1 MTWRSVVTN
10 ETVQRRLSSRL
21 HKNGSKCRDWKSL
34 KQLTHLPDQKRDT
47 LSGGVMKKGMKSEKV
62 TPDIGL
68 YVRGQSSRL
77 YTNLTVMYKDWNM
90 ETLLNN
96 ISTFKQCRILIQWS
110 SVSKGNWEALRTL
123 SLKMTST
130 SRFSTAF
137 NP

>member
-1 MTWRSVVTN
+1 
-10 ETVQRRLSSRL
+10 
-21 HKNGSKCRDWKSL
+21 
-34 KQLTHLPDQKRDT
+34 
-47 LSGGVMKKGMKSEKV
+47 MKSEQV

-77 YTNLTVMYKDWNM
+77 YTNLTVMYKDWNT

-123 SLKMTST
+123 PLKMTSR

-137 NP
+137 KPK